1 MDISP
6 IVTDEDHQAA
16 LLEIERL
23 WGADPQT
30 PEGRKL
36 DVLATLV
43 DAYEN
48 RRFPV
53 PAGNPIETLKLH
65 MEMTGRTQQDL
76 SSLLGSTS
84 LTSELL
90 ARRHALT
97 IEIAYKLHREWGL
110 PAATLIEPY
119 ELAS

>member
-23 WGADPQT
+23 WEADPQT

-84 LTSELL
+84 LTAELL
-90 ARRHALT
+90 ARRRALT
-97 IEIAYKLHREWGL
+97 IEIA
-110 PAATLIEPY
+110 
-119 ELAS
+119 